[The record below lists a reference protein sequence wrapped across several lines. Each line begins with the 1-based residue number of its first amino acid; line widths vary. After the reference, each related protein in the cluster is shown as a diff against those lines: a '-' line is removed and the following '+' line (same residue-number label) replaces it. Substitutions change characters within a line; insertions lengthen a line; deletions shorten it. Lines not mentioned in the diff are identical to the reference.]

1 MSPLCQAD
9 RCVRELHGAG
19 YAPCTVGPAIPS
31 MCALAGLVLAQASPP
46 AATTFSLRVS
56 SALDDAGKPL
66 ADAGWLAAEIDAAEG
81 LFEPFGVRFAKADGA
96 PLDAR
101 LAHVETRADRNA
113 LASHVTPHV
122 IDVFVVGLL
131 RDVDDPAQVR
141 RGVHWHAPSGVHY
154 LILVASAPTT
164 VLAHELGH
172 YFGNPHSQVP
182 DNVMSYERSGAPVF
196 FDADQGKRIAA
207 RARAY
212 VKSGELVPV
221 QYQFGAMQ

>member
-1 MSPLCQAD
+1 M
-9 RCVRELHGAG
+9 
-19 YAPCTVGPAIPS
+19 IPW
-31 MCALAGLVLAQASPP
+31 MIALTGLALAQASP
-46 AATTFSLRVS
+46 AVATTFSLRVS
-56 SALDDAGKPL
+56 IAVDDAGKPL
-66 ADAGWLAAEIDAAEG
+66 ADAGWLAAEIDAAEN
-81 LFEPFGVRFAKADGA
+81 LFEPFGVRFARADGA
-96 PLDAR
+96 PLGAR
-101 LAHVETRADRNA
+101 LAHVETRGDRNA

-122 IDVFVVGLL
+122 IDVFVVGSL
-131 RDVDDPAQVR
+131 RDVDDPAQMR
-141 RGVHWHAPSGVHY
+141 RGVHWHAPSGAHY

-172 YFGNPHSQVP
+172 YFGNPHSHVV

-221 QYQFGAMQ
+221 R

>member
-1 MSPLCQAD
+1 
-9 RCVRELHGAG
+9 
-19 YAPCTVGPAIPS
+19 

-46 AATTFSLRVS
+46 EATTFSLRVS
-56 SALDDAGKPL
+56 IAVDAAGKPL

-81 LFEPFGVRFAKADGA
+81 LFEPFGVRFARADGA

-113 LASHVTPHV
+113 LALHVTPRV
-122 IDVFVVGLL
+122 IDVFVVGSL
-131 RDVDDPAQVR
+131 RDVDDPTQMR
-141 RGVHWHAPSGVHY
+141 RGVHWHAPSGAHY

-172 YFGNPHSQVP
+172 YLGNPHSHVL

-196 FDADQGKRIAA
+196 FDADQGKRITA

-221 QYQFGAMQ
+221 P

>member
-1 MSPLCQAD
+1 
-9 RCVRELHGAG
+9 
-19 YAPCTVGPAIPS
+19 

-56 SALDDAGKPL
+56 VAGDDAGKPV
-66 ADAGWLAAEIDAAEG
+66 ADPAWLAGEIDAAQG
-81 LFEPFGVRFAKADGA
+81 LFEPFGVRFTRVDGS

-101 LAHVETRADRNA
+101 MAQVETRADRDA

-122 IDVFVVGLL
+122 IDVFVVSSL
-131 RDVDDPAQVR
+131 RDVDDPTRMR
-141 RGVHWHAPSGVHY
+141 RGVHWHAPSGAHY
-154 LILVASAPTT
+154 LILVAGAPTT

-172 YFGNPHSQVP
+172 YFGNPHSRVL

-196 FDADQGKRIAA
+196 FDADQGKRIST

-212 VKSGELVPV
+212 VKSGELIPEN
-221 QYQFGAMQ
+221 ATAAPAR